1 MAIPVIAPKKIGLSG
16 ITIPKNIKKEPSTPS
31 EQLTFNT
38 DKYGELVVTGIGSEF
53 NTGDKLSGITLKT
66 NQGDFLFVSNS
77 FIDKGYLHNL
87 DVPGKEKSDVQ
98 YYSKAFVGDQRD
110 EIFNSAVGVDL
121 SDIPEKATGSNGRE
135 ALYGITGGD
144 NDDLSRLISKQGFLI
159 PQDVVDSTNLKVTS
173 YKVTDTKG
181 AITGVASTA
190 SLPYDGR
197 SKIGADFVYATD
209 AGPAATRGTAALY
222 YLDPSLGRPNTYAV
236 WQDSGGGMF
245 KSVFGNN
252 ILGNTLQGISDG
264 LANVEDI
271 AREGIEG
278 VDAALQNPYIKAA
291 IKVVAAVSP
300 DPVTKLVAAGLD
312 AYSTVDSGDDLS
324 AGQIANLAIA
334 GNNVFGTTTSVG
346 GDVGTGVEGGAS
358 VDAGAGAGLDL
369 GGATGLEM
377 DADLALG
384 DVFQSELKKLVE
396 VGAAFIDD
404 ADPLQTVIGA
414 YGNDIASGVT
424 NVIGSVEGG
433 EKIAQVLKDNPEITQ
448 TVLDVS
454 TGTDVSEALA
464 NNFGDKVA
472 SELGAETTN
481 EVALV
486 KGGLETAVGL
496 DQGKDIGDAVF
507 DGAKKS
513 YEEGFRPDI
522 DIDVT
527 GGLDI
532 DIDTSILSGL
542 ENAVVAA
549 GDVLAGAAG
558 PAKEGLIAAGD
569 VLADIPVD
577 LDPLDLAQQ
586 ASEGIAKVSDI
597 VSEGAAKA
605 ADVVSDTAAYVE
617 DVISDAIPS
626 TDLGLEGIGTT
637 PDFGIDLPDVN
648 LDIPEVA
655 VDLPEVG
662 VDLPDIQ
669 KPTLDLLDFS
679 GLLGGLGISL
689 GALEGKKTTPAGF
702 IGNGNYQTQFNF
714 LQNVEPLGTLGMLSG
729 RNKT

>member
-1 MAIPVIAPKKIGLSG
+1 MSVSAIPGKKINLSG
-16 ITIPKNIKKEPSTPS
+16 ITIPQNIKKEPSKPS

-66 NQGDFLFVSNS
+66 NQGDFLFVSDS
-77 FIDKGYLHNL
+77 FINQGYLYES

-98 YYSKAFVGDQRD
+98 YYSKAFVGDKRD

-121 SDIPEKATGSNGRE
+121 SDIPEKATGSKGRE
-135 ALYGITGGD
+135 ALYGITGGA
-144 NDDLSRLISKQGFLI
+144 NDDLSRLVSKQGFLI
-159 PQDVVDSTNLKVTS
+159 PKDVVDSTNLRVSS
-173 YKVTDTKG
+173 YKVTDTNG
-181 AITGVASTA
+181 AITGMASTA

-197 SKIGADFVYATD
+197 GKIGTDFVYATD
-209 AGPAATRGTAALY
+209 AGPAPTRGTTVLNY
-222 YLDPSLGRPNTYAV
+222 IDPSLARSNTYAV

-264 LANVEDI
+264 LANLEDI
-271 AREGIEG
+271 TREGIEG

-291 IKVVAAVSP
+291 IKTVAAVSP

-312 AYSTVDSGDDLS
+312 AYSTLDSGDDLS

-346 GDVGTGVEGGAS
+346 GDVGAGIEGGAA

-384 DVFQSELKKLVE
+384 DVFTSEVKKLVTS
-396 VGAAFIDD
+396 GAALIDG
-404 ADPLQTVIGA
+404 ADPLDVVIGA
-414 YGNDIASGVT
+414 YGDDIAAGVT
-424 NVIGSVEGG
+424 DAIGSVEGG
-433 EKIAQVLKDNPEITQ
+433 EEIAKVLKDNPEVTS
-448 TVLDVS
+448 TVLDVA

-472 SELGAETTN
+472 GELGAETTN
-481 EVALV
+481 EIALV
-486 KGGLETAVGL
+486 KGGLETAVSL

-513 YEEGFRPDI
+513 YEEGFRPNI

-542 ENAVVAA
+542 EDAVVAA
-549 GDVLAGAAG
+549 GDLLAGAFD
-558 PAKEGLIAAGD
+558 PAKKAAIEAGD
-569 VLADIPVD
+569 VITKLGTTAGDVFAEAAGPLKEGVIELANAIN
-577 LDPLDLAQQ
+577 
-586 ASEGIAKVSDI
+586 EG
-597 VSEGAAKA
+597 GAAL
-605 ADVVSDTAAYVE
+605 DDY
-617 DVISDAIPS
+617 ISENLPEIDLPEVDINIP
-626 TDLGLEGIGTT
+626 EV
-637 PDFGIDLPDVN
+637 GIDL
-648 LDIPEVA
+648 PEVA
-655 VDLPEVG
+655 VDIPEITG
-662 VDLPDIQ
+662 PDIQ
-669 KPTLDLLDFS
+669 APTLDLLDFS
-679 GLLGGLGISL
+679 GLLGGLGLSL

-702 IGNGNYQTQFNF
+702 IGDGRYQTQFNF
-714 LQNVEPLGTLGMLSG
+714 LQNIEPLGTLGMLSG